1 MVGFMAREDTAIGD
15 GCLSRHRDCGRDR
28 DRPDCFRSPR
38 RDRQLFRN
46 VDFSTGFVKAH
57 GMQHPI
63 RFVMVEPTHPGNI
76 GAAARAMK
84 NMCLDQLVLVSPRDF
99 PSHEA
104 SARASGADDVLA
116 GAWVVD
122 EFAAAVADCRV
133 VIGTSARLRSVRW
146 PQLSPR
152 EAAAQARAG
161 ASQAPVAI
169 VFGRESSGLSN
180 QELDLCTHL
189 VHIPTNPDFSS
200 LNVAMAMQLLAYEL
214 MMASDQESGK
224 SGRDGEDSASNAQ
237 MEGLFVHLEQA
248 LEDIGFL
255 DVRRS
260 QKLMRR
266 LRRLFHRAAPSSDEV
281 NILRGILS
289 AAQGRK
295 SMRRDDAG

>member
-1 MVGFMAREDTAIGD
+1 
-15 GCLSRHRDCGRDR
+15 
-28 DRPDCFRSPR
+28 
-38 RDRQLFRN
+38 
-46 VDFSTGFVKAH
+46 
-57 GMQHPI
+57 
-63 RFVMVEPTHPGNI
+63 
-76 GAAARAMK
+76 
-84 NMCLDQLVLVSPRDF
+84 
-99 PSHEA
+99 
-104 SARASGADDVLA
+104 
-116 GAWVVD
+116 
-122 EFAAAVADCRV
+122 
-133 VIGTSARLRSVRW
+133 
-146 PQLSPR
+146 LSPQ
-152 EAAAQARAG
+152 EAAAHARAG

-214 MMASDQESGK
+214 MMASGHESGQ
-224 SGRDGEDSASNAQ
+224 SGHNGEESASNAQ

-295 SMRRDDAG
+295 SMRRDDAV